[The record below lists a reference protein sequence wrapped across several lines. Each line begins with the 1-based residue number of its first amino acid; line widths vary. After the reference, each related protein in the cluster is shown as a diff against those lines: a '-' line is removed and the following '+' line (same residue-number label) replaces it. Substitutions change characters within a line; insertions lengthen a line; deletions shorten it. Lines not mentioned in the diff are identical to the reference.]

1 MFSIQQ
7 TNETPPALTNRRILL
22 ASNSPRRRELL
33 TMIIPTFEIPPAVD
47 INEIYPDS
55 LPAPEVPVYL
65 SKLKARAYQSTLS
78 APDDILITADTVV
91 IVDGKIFGKPKDA
104 QDAIRMLTTL
114 SGRTHTVITGVTIL
128 TSGTTTSFSE
138 TTDVTFSKLSQEE
151 IYTYVN
157 HYRPFDK
164 AGAYGIQEYIGAIG
178 ITGINGCFYNVMGLP
193 VGSLYRKLK
202 NLLRNND

>member
-1 MFSIQQ
+1 MFNIQQ
-7 TNETPPALTNRRILL
+7 TNAIPPALTNRRILL

-33 TMIIPTFEIPPAVD
+33 AMIIPTFEIPPAVD
-47 INEIYPDS
+47 INEIYPDT

-65 SKLKARAYQSTLS
+65 SKLKARAYQSYLS
-78 APDDILITADTVV
+78 TPNDILITADTVV

-128 TSGTTTSFSE
+128 TSGTATSFSE
-138 TTDVTFSKLSQEE
+138 ITDVTFSKLSQKE
-151 IYTYVN
+151 IDTYVN
-157 HYRPFDK
+157 IYRPFDK

-178 ITGINGCFYNVMGLP
+178 ITGINGCFYNVIGLP
-193 VGSLYRKLK
+193 VGSLYRTLK
-202 NLLRNND
+202 NILEI